1 MFERADNSD
10 LEKERLR
17 TLIAKLK
24 VENARLLV
32 ELQDLTGQL
41 ARARRLLELAKVR
54 EAQLELDLDVLG
66 DEYEENMEKLVKA
79 GEYREM
85 LEKQVRGTLIVAIQ
99 HTNGDAEGAA
109 QARSKVV
116 ARSPQSECQP

>member
-1 MFERADNSD
+1 VFERAANSD

-54 EAQLELDLDVLG
+54 EAQLELDLDALG

-85 LEKQVRGTLIVAIQ
+85 LEKQVRGTLIAIQ
-99 HTNGDAEGAA
+99 HTNGAAEGAA